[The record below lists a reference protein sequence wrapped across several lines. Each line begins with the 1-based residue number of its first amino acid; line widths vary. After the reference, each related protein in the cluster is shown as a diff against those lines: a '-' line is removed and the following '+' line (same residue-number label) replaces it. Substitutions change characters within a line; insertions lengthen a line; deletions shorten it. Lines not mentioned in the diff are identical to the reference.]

1 MTRIATA
8 LLAGVLLF
16 AGLVVSSPRTVDID
30 IGGLEPATLTGVYA
44 GEEHYGRRIRWTE
57 GRARVEWPGALGVT
71 PTGLEVELA
80 SFFGRAGDQ
89 VMLTTGVPPLTRH
102 TLTGEWD
109 VVGVPIAADD
119 TRVALD
125 LQSDVHAPPGDP
137 RRLGVRLD
145 RVSVANGSLTQIL
158 STMVWWH
165 ALVVV
170 LVGAVLSR
178 AGLWLSEDGR
188 QRPGPMRTQ
197 LATSLGVLA
206 VAGAALWW
214 WRLWLLQP
222 AGIRVLAGA
231 VVFGVT
237 LAMVLRRGDRAPRR
251 LAAATALACGATWI
265 VMATWSL
272 AFFVDVPRWDIW
284 DSVRLIEKHYAGTLT
299 PADFWGAHNEHRPLT
314 ARLVIFASLWLT
326 QWNHWAELGVSLAL
340 SAFQLL
346 LIVVFVG
353 RSQTHRLPVHP
364 LSLVV
369 IGLMIFSATQWE
381 NWLRGYHV
389 HIVMGA
395 VATMAALLVLCVG
408 RPTFARLAGAMAL
421 GVLGE
426 LSFGS
431 GLIVWPLGALA
442 IAGRRGDGW
451 PARLAAWCVVSAVA
465 IALYFPGLPHR
476 PGLSEVSVAS
486 PFEAVRVAVGT
497 LVSIAMPIIYI
508 PDVFAGPTDLRQ
520 ALVVA
525 VASVAVCLA
534 LVLIVVRWRQDA
546 LGEYTW
552 LFPALLVAFGLG
564 SGALAAMGRASMGLY
579 ALTASRYIVYAGC
592 FWVGLLLL
600 LAMRP
605 STARPSWTRATTA
618 VLLMCAL
625 ALGASWFGALPY
637 MDNDA
642 ALGRRARADLLRGDA
657 GTAAAVLYPDGP
669 ELARMADVLRRHQL
683 SVFRPGAR

>member
-1 MTRIATA
+1 MTRVATA
-8 LLAGVLLF
+8 WLAGVVLL
-16 AGLVVSSPRTVDID
+16 AVLVVSSPRTVHID
-30 IGGLEPATLTGVYA
+30 VA
-44 GEEHYGRRIRWTE
+44 
-57 GRARVEWPGALGVT
+57 
-71 PTGLEVELA
+71 
-80 SFFGRAGDQ
+80 
-89 VMLTTGVPPLTRH
+89 
-102 TLTGEWD
+102 
-109 VVGVPIAADD
+109 VPIAVNAS
-119 TRVALD
+119 RVALD
-125 LQSDVHAPPGDP
+125 LQTDVHDPPGDA

-145 RVSVANGSLTQIL
+145 QVTVANGSLTQVL
-158 STMVWWH
+158 AAMVWWH
-165 ALVVV
+165 ALVVGV
-170 LVGAVLSR
+170 VGAVLWR
-178 AGLWLSEDGR
+178 AGLWLGDDGR
-188 QRPGPMRTQ
+188 DRPGPQRTH
-197 LATSLGVLA
+197 LATGLGLLA
-206 VAGAALWW
+206 VACVALWW

-231 VVFGVT
+231 VVFGVM
-237 LAMVLRRGDRAPRR
+237 LASVLRRGDRVPRQ
-251 LAAATALACGATWI
+251 LAAAIALTCGATWI
-265 VMATWSL
+265 LMATWSL

-284 DSVRLIEKHYAGTLT
+284 DSVRLIERHYAGTLT

-314 ARLVIFASLWLT
+314 ARLVIFASVWLT
-326 QWNHWAELGVSLAL
+326 HWNHWYELGVSLAL
-340 SAFQLL
+340 SAFQVL
-346 LIVVFVG
+346 LIAAFVS
-353 RSQTHRLPVHP
+353 RSQSHRLPVHP

-369 IGLMIFSATQWE
+369 IGLMVFSATQWE

-408 RPTFARLAGAMAL
+408 RSTVARLAGAMAL

-451 PARLAAWCVVSAVA
+451 PTRLAAWCVVSAVA
-465 IALYFPGLPHR
+465 TALYFPGLPHR

-497 LVSIAMPIIYI
+497 LVSIAMPIMYV
-508 PDVFAGPTDLRQ
+508 PEVFAGPTDLRQ

-525 VASVAVCLA
+525 VAGVAVCMA

-546 LGEYTW
+546 LGEHTW

-592 FWVGLLLL
+592 FWVGLVLL

-605 STARPSWTRATTA
+605 ATARRPWTRATVA
-618 VLLMCAL
+618 VLLACAL
-625 ALGASWFGALPY
+625 ALGAAWVGALPY

-642 ALGRRARADLLRGDA
+642 VQGRGARAALVRGDFGMA
-657 GTAAAVLYPDGP
+657 SVVLYPDGP
-669 ELARMADVLRRHQL
+669 ELARMAEVLRRHQL